1 MNISIHFQVLQEN
14 QYRTVYED
22 TNGAGSQA
30 TCLNEPDSTIAVSQL
45 SPHASKKKHGHRR
58 KRSKGRTPKIANIED
73 TLEDNYTSRSLGK
86 SCSFLYTQHKNSS
99 FLYSKYSKVVKGII
113 ILVWGCLSNHTSI
126 CLFFWSFV
134 PQFVWSSVHF
144 YLFALHFNLIIEY
157 RRYVS

>member
-86 SCSFLYTQHKNSS
+86 SCSFWYPQHKNSS

-113 ILVWGCLSNHTSI
+113 ILVLGCPSNHTSI
-126 CLFFWSFV
+126 CFSGHLSLNLFCHLSIFI
-134 PQFVWSSVHF
+134 
-144 YLFALHFNLIIEY
+144 YLLFILT
-157 RRYVS
+157 